1 MAPNLNLMLR
11 NNGINIS
18 AGMSAEEIISLLS
31 KLPQYL
37 ALFPG
42 VNSAVQTL
50 QTVLDAFNTAES
62 TLASM
67 KSILEQAE
75 EALTKAQQLQTFV
88 ASQVKPISGEPGKPC
103 ILPDVTT
110 GIAVQ
115 TALRFAQQVVEK
127 AKENVAKAEA
137 EVEKAKERVTNQI
150 DTVVKK
156 IFTEKLK

>member
-67 KSILEQAE
+67 KSTLEQAE
-75 EALTKAQQLQTFV
+75 EALNQAQQLQTFV
-88 ASQVKPISGEPGKPC
+88 ASQVKPISTEPGKPC
-103 ILPDVTT
+103 VPDVTT
-110 GIAVQ
+110 GVAVQ
-115 TALRFAQQVVEK
+115 TALQFAQQVVDK

-137 EVEKAKERVTNQI
+137 EVLKAKERVTDQI

>member
-67 KSILEQAE
+67 KSTLDQAE
-75 EALTKAQQLQTFV
+75 EALNQAQQLQTFV
-88 ASQVKPISGEPGKPC
+88 ASQVKPISTEPGHPC
-103 ILPDVTT
+103 VPDVTT
-110 GIAVQ
+110 GVAVQ
-115 TALRFAQQVVEK
+115 TALQLAQQVVDK

-137 EVEKAKERVTNQI
+137 EVLKAKERVTDQI

>member
-18 AGMSAEEIISLLS
+18 AGMPAEEIISLLS

-67 KSILEQAE
+67 KSTLDQAE
-75 EALTKAQQLQTFV
+75 EALNQAQQLQTFV
-88 ASQVKPISGEPGKPC
+88 ASQVKPISTEPGYPC
-103 ILPDVTT
+103 VPDVTT
-110 GIAVQ
+110 GLAVQ
-115 TALRFAQQVVEK
+115 TALQFAQQVVDK

-137 EVEKAKERVTNQI
+137 EVLKAKERVTDQI

>member
-1 MAPNLNLMLR
+1 MAPNLSLMLK

-18 AGMSAEEIISLLS
+18 AGMSAEKIISLLS

-37 ALFPG
+37 ILFPG

-50 QTVLDAFNTAES
+50 QTVLNAFNTAKS

-67 KSILEQAE
+67 QSTLEQAE
-75 EALTKAQQLQTFV
+75 EALNKAQQLQTFI
-88 ASQVKPISGEPGKPC
+88 ASQAKPIVTEPGKPC
-103 ILPDVTT
+103 VPDAQT
-110 GIAVQ
+110 GVAVQ
-115 TALRFAQQVVEK
+115 TALQMAQQLVDK

>member
-18 AGMSAEEIISLLS
+18 AGMSAEKILSLLS

-37 ALFPG
+37 ALFPE
-42 VNSAVQTL
+42 VSSAVRTL
-50 QTVLDAFNTAES
+50 QTVLTAFNTAEQ
-62 TLASM
+62 TLTSM
-67 KSILEQAE
+67 KSTLEEAE
-75 EALTKAQQLQTFV
+75 EALTKAQQIQTFI
-88 ASQVKPISGEPGKPC
+88 ASQAKPVVTLPGKPC
-103 ILPDVTT
+103 VPDVGT
-110 GIAVQ
+110 GVAVQ
-115 TALRFAQQVVEK
+115 TALQLAQQLVDR

-137 EVEKAKERVTNQI
+137 EVEKAKEAVTNQI